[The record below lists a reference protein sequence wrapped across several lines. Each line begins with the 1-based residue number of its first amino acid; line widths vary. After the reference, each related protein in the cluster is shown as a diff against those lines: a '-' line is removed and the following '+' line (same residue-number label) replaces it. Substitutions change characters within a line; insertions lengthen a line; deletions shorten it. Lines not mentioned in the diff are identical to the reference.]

1 LDFGATRRFDPALV
15 EAFRTLLK
23 RLNAIVSI
31 PELIA
36 TRKYHLL
43 SECDRVCLV
52 VDNRPQ
58 YYKERVDPRARYRR
72 AP

>member
-1 LDFGATRRFDPALV
+1 MI
-15 EAFRTLLK
+15 AFAFSDDLSWAVFST
-23 RLNAIVSI
+23 
-31 PELIA
+31 PIA

-43 SECDRVCLV
+43 SECDCVCLA
-52 VDNRPQ
+52 VDNRPH